1 MYDTASELYNCL
13 KGIYFD
19 EYFELSDAKINKIK
33 HKYDSQKLFLET
45 HNYNVWY
52 DNEKSSYTTRKCDK
66 EEWSDT
72 TKTDEKSTDLP
83 SIDPLKGDD
92 KVKEGKKR

>member
-1 MYDTASELYNCL
+1 MYNAASELYNYL
-13 KGIYFD
+13 KGIYFY
-19 EYFELSDAKINKIK
+19 EYFELSDAKINKMK
-33 HKYDSQKLFLET
+33 HKYDSKKLFLET
-45 HNYNVWY
+45 NNYNVWF

-83 SIDPLKGDD
+83 PILPLKVYDE
-92 KVKEGKKR
+92 VKEGKK